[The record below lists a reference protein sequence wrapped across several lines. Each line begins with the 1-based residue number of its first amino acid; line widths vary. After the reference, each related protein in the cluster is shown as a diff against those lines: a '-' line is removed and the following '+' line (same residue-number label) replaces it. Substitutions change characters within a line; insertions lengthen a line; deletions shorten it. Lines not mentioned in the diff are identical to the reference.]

1 MATMA
6 TNIYKTSHL
15 VNNLDR
21 MKSFG
26 HAASVFWLTG
36 HSGSGK
42 STLAMLAEKELQNLG
57 YACFVM
63 DGDNIRHGINKDLG
77 FSNEDRLENI
87 RRVAEISKLFSNA
100 GLISICAF
108 ISPLKSDRA
117 LARSIIESEGVHFHE
132 VHIDSS
138 VEVCES
144 RDIKGLYKLAREGKI
159 KHFTGVSAPYEAP
172 EKFELRINSA
182 NSPLEIC
189 KDQLIDY
196 IKSQCPIVL

>member
-1 MATMA
+1 MTP
-6 TNIYKTSHL
+6 NIHKTSHL
-15 VNNLDR
+15 IDNLDR
-21 MKSFG
+21 MKRLG

-42 STLAMLAEKELQNLG
+42 STIAMLAEKELITLG

-63 DGDNIRHGINKDLG
+63 DGDNIRHGISSDLG

-87 RRVAEISKLFSNA
+87 RRVAEISKLFSKA

-117 LARSIIESEGVHFHE
+117 LARSIIEGDGTHFHE
-132 VHIDSS
+132 IHIDSS

-144 RDIKGLYKLAREGKI
+144 RDVKGLYKLAREGGI
-159 KHFTGVSAPYEAP
+159 ENFTGISAPYEAP
-172 EKFELRINSA
+172 EECALRINSA
-182 NSPLEIC
+182 NYPVENC
-189 KDQLIDY
+189 KGQLINY
-196 IKSQCPIVL
+196 IKTQCPIVT